1 MKTHRK
7 FLSGLLVLSLL
18 ISTGTVIA
26 DKPKNKLDEL
36 DICLTTKNPSTPGA
50 FTKIFYLH
58 LSKIPGKIPS
68 TLYAV
73 NGLENGYKAST
84 NPPQTYVNELVGTAV
99 IAAPT
104 EMINAKDNLLIGLTG
119 SASGKQG
126 DTQGLWTMAYNFELN
141 PVTYS
146 GLLIGALE
154 FRPIATGI
162 SSLAKPNQSEAIN
175 IELVKMDCPTPSK
188 HSKH

>member
-1 MKTHRK
+1 
-7 FLSGLLVLSLL
+7 
-18 ISTGTVIA
+18 
-26 DKPKNKLDEL
+26 
-36 DICLTTKNPSTPGA
+36 
-50 FTKIFYLH
+50 
-58 LSKIPGKIPS
+58 
-68 TLYAV
+68 
-73 NGLENGYKAST
+73 
-84 NPPQTYVNELVGTAV
+84 
-99 IAAPT
+99 
-104 EMINAKDNLLIGLTG
+104 
-119 SASGKQG
+119 
-126 DTQGLWTMAYNFELN
+126 MAYNFELN

>member
-1 MKTHRK
+1 MKTQK
-7 FLSGLLVLSLL
+7 KLLLCLVIGSLL
-18 ISTGTVIA
+18 ISSGMALA
-26 DKPKNKLDEL
+26 DKPKNKLNGL
-36 DICLTTKNPSTPGA
+36 DICLTTKNPATPGA
-50 FTKIFYLH
+50 FKKIFYLH
-58 LSKIPGKIPS
+58 LSKIPGKNQS

-84 NPPQTYVNELVGTAV
+84 NPPQTYVNQLVGTAV

-104 EMINAKDNLLIGLTG
+104 EMIDAKDNLLIGLTG

-146 GLLIGALE
+146 GLLLGALE

-162 SSLAKPNQSEAIN
+162 ASLAKPNQTEAIN
-175 IELVKMDCPTPSK
+175 IDLVKVDCLTASK
-188 HSKH
+188 HQ

>member
-1 MKTHRK
+1 
-7 FLSGLLVLSLL
+7 LVLSLL
-18 ISTGTVIA
+18 ISTGRALA
-26 DKPKNKLDEL
+26 DKPKNKLDGL

-50 FTKIFYLH
+50 FTKTFYLH
-58 LSKIPGKIPS
+58 LSKIPGKIQS

-104 EMINAKDNLLIGLTG
+104 EMIDAKDNLLIGLTG

-188 HSKH
+188 H